1 MYEFLSLASNKE
13 NQITSC
19 KENFFFVLI
28 YYLSCDSINDVH
40 VDKYTNSVFNI
51 EIYGTQTFNSSGNY
65 KPVVITFFVL
75 YINLNHHVY
84 DENLHQSLT
93 FQFFAKIIQQK
104 NFGVK
109 LHFSASLNAL

>member
-1 MYEFLSLASNKE
+1 M
-13 NQITSC
+13 
-19 KENFFFVLI
+19 LI
-28 YYLSCDSINDVH
+28 YYFSCDFRNSAHI
-40 VDKYTNSVFNI
+40 DKYTNSVFNI
-51 EIYGTQTFNSSGNY
+51 EIYGTLTFNSSGNY

>member
-1 MYEFLSLASNKE
+1 M
-13 NQITSC
+13 
-19 KENFFFVLI
+19 LI
-28 YYLSCDSINDVH
+28 YYLSCDFINDAH
-40 VDKYTNSVFNI
+40 VDKYTNLVFNI
-51 EIYGTQTFNSSGNY
+51 EIYGIQTFNSSGNY
-65 KPVVITFFVL
+65 KPVVIIFFVL
-75 YINLNHHVY
+75 YINLNHRVY